1 MKSFY
6 TTYKNPITVL
16 IIIILL
22 GGVFAYSKMQTAL
35 FPEITFPKIK
45 IIADAGQQPVDKM
58 MITVTRQLENA
69 IKQVPDLQTIRST
82 TSRGSCELSAFLN
95 WNADVD
101 LAQQRIQSK
110 ISEIT
115 NILPPGVSITV
126 ERMNPSILPVMGY
139 SLESHTRSAI
149 EMQMLAT
156 YTIKPYLS
164 RVAGVSEVRV
174 IGGKTKEYDVVLNQQ
189 KMNALGITPS
199 MVSDVIAQ
207 NNIVQSNGYLNDY
220 RQMYLT
226 VTDASVNSLQQLQN
240 IVVSNNKRITLLKD
254 IADVNI
260 NSEKPKTWF
269 SFFWV
274 GFIAGL
280 VAVFM
285 PCLYPLFPV
294 TVTYFMHHYDNKK
307 RGRRNA
313 LFYSLCIIL
322 IYGIPTTALTL
333 IFGDTTLYK
342 ISINPVTNLFFFA
355 IFIVFALSFFGLFE
369 ITLPSS
375 WSTHTDKLAGKGGYL
390 GIFFMALTLVIVSF
404 SCTGI
409 VAGQLLSYLSSEGIA
424 GGPIAGMFGFGTG
437 LALPFTLLALF
448 PSLIHAMPKSG
459 GWLNTVK
466 VSFAFIELA
475 MALKFLSNVD
485 LIYHWR
491 LLDREI
497 FIALWIVL
505 SVLLGYYLLGKIKF
519 YHDSDIKHVSIM
531 RLFFAIAS
539 FTFALYLLPG
549 MWGAPLKALSGWI
562 PPEYTQDFNLY
573 NAHSSTSSTNDNQ
586 AALPP
591 KKFADKIAAP
601 FGLRAYFDLDEG
613 IAAAKILHKPIML
626 DFTGYSCA
634 NCRKMEAQV
643 LSDPEVLK
651 RINENFVLVSLYVD
665 EPTELSPTEKY
676 TNTKGEQVTT
686 EGEKNLDY
694 EITKFGFNAQPLYM
708 FMDAGQNILSDI
720 KYGYDPDIDKFIK
733 HLDEAKKKFDGAL
746 P

>member
-1 MKSFY
+1 MKKLINLIVFIAVIQFSFAQ
-6 TTYKNPITVL
+6 KNPVHFSFSTERKNDSLVFLTVQAQVDTGF
-16 IIIILL
+16 LL
-22 GGVFAYSKMQTAL
+22 FNVKPQNTDDPFISQLNLDSVSAKYLADTSIAESSGLRLVKDDKTNTAFHGFADSARFQYPL
-35 FPEITFPKIK
+35 KI
-45 IIADAGQQPVDKM
+45 
-58 MITVTRQLENA
+58 N
-69 IKQVPDLQTIRST
+69 KQD
-82 TSRGSCELSAFLN
+82 
-95 WNADVD
+95 
-101 LAQQRIQSK
+101 
-110 ISEIT
+110 
-115 NILPPGVSITV
+115 
-126 ERMNPSILPVMGY
+126 
-139 SLESHTRSAI
+139 SAI
-149 EMQMLAT
+149 
-156 YTIKPYLS
+156 IKGSFAWLGKKGEEFPS
-164 RVAGVSEVRV
+164 GEENFEIAVAP
-174 IGGKTKEYDVVLNQQ
+174 KK
-189 KMNALGITPS
+189 
-199 MVSDVIAQ
+199 
-207 NNIVQSNGYLNDY
+207 
-220 RQMYLT
+220 
-226 VTDASVNSLQQLQN
+226 ASVSG
-240 IVVSNNKRITLLKD
+240 I
-254 IADVNI
+254 NI
-260 NSEKPKTWF
+260 NSEKPKSWL

-355 IFIVFALSFFGLFE
+355 IFIAFAISFFGLFE

-475 MALKFLSNVD
+475 LALKFLSNVD

-519 YHDSDIKHVSIM
+519 YHDSDIKHISIM

-573 NAHSSTSSTNDNQ
+573 NVHSSTSSNNNDQ

-601 FGLRAYFDLDEG
+601 YGLKAYFDLDEG
-613 IAAAKILHKPIML
+613 IAAAKLLHKPIML

-643 LSDPEVLK
+643 WSDPEVLK
-651 RINENFVLVSLYVD
+651 RIRENFVLVSLYVD
-665 EPTELSPTEKY
+665 EPTELITGEKY
-676 TNTKGEQVTT
+676 NNTKGEKIET

-708 FMDAGQNILSDI
+708 FMDADQNVLSDV

-733 HLDEAKKKFDGAL
+733 HLDDAKKKFDGELRTDTAIK
-746 P
+746 

>member
-1 MKSFY
+1 MKKLINLIVFIAVIQFSFAQKKPVHFSFS
-6 TTYKNPITVL
+6 TERKNDSLVYF
-16 IIIILL
+16 IIKAKLDT
-22 GGVFAYSKMQTAL
+22 GFFL
-35 FPEITFPKIK
+35 FSVKPLNTD
-45 IIADAGQQPVDKM
+45 DAF
-58 MITVTRQLENA
+58 ISQLNLDSNA
-69 IKQVPDLQTIRST
+69 AK
-82 TSRGSCELSAFLN
+82 
-95 WNADVD
+95 
-101 LAQQRIQSK
+101 
-110 ISEIT
+110 
-115 NILPPGVSITV
+115 
-126 ERMNPSILPVMGY
+126 
-139 SLESHTRSAI
+139 
-149 EMQMLAT
+149 
-156 YTIKPYLS
+156 YLS
-164 RVAGVSEVRV
+164 DTS
-174 IGGKTKEYDVVLNQQ
+174 
-189 KMNALGITPS
+189 
-199 MVSDVIAQ
+199 
-207 NNIVQSNGYLNDY
+207 IVQSSNLSLIKDDKTATSFRAFADTALIIYPLKVKNEDSSVIKGSFAWLGKLGDEFPSGEESFEVTAAPGKTSISGITVAT
-220 RQMYLT
+220 QESKSWFGFFLIGLLT
-226 VTDASVNSLQQLQN
+226 G
-240 IVVSNNKRITLLKD
+240 I
-254 IADVNI
+254 IAAF
-260 NSEKPKTWF
+260 T
-269 SFFWV
+269 
-274 GFIAGL
+274 
-280 VAVFM
+280 
-285 PCLYPLFPV
+285 PCLYPMFPV
-294 TVTYFMHHYDNKK
+294 TITYFMHHYGSKK
-307 RGRRNA
+307 QGRKNA

-322 IYGIPTTALTL
+322 IYGIPTTLLTL
-333 IFGDTTLYK
+333 IFGDTALYK
-342 ISINPVTNLFFFA
+342 ISINPVTNLLFFA

-375 WSTHTDKLAGKGGYL
+375 WSTKTDKLAGKKGYL
-390 GIFFMALTLVIVSF
+390 GIFFLALTLVIVSF

-409 VAGQLLSYLSSEGIA
+409 FAGQLLSYLSSEGIA
-424 GGPIAGMFGFGTG
+424 AGPIGGMFGFGTG

-505 SVLLGYYLLGKIKF
+505 SFLLGYYLLGKIKF

-573 NAHSSTSSTNDNQ
+573 NAHSSASSKSNDQ

-591 KKFADKIAAP
+591 KKFAGKIAAP
-601 FGLRAYFDLDEG
+601 YGLKAYFDLDEG
-613 IAAAKILHKPIML
+613 IAAAKVLRKPIML

-643 LSDPEVLK
+643 WSDPEVLK

-665 EPTELSPTEKY
+665 EPTALSPNEKY
-676 TNTKGEQVTT
+676 TNAKGEQVST

-708 FMDAGQNILSDI
+708 FIDADQNVLSDI

-733 HLDEAKKKFDGAL
+733 HLDEVKQKFDGAVL
-746 P
+746 H